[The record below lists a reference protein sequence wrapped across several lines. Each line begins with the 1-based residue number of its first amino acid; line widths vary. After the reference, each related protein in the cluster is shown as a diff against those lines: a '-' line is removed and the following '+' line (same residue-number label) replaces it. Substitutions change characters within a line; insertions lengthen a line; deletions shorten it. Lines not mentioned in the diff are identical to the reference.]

1 MPEEKGQ
8 VTPVA
13 EQPKEVGYTDG
24 FGEAW
29 NRFVDAPPTEPAP
42 EVKTEAKPAV
52 QDDCPGCEK
61 AEKER
66 QAKAKEQASRTPY
79 KILKIQG
86 KEVPVYSKLEL
97 AEKIAEFYDD
107 DSKMVDLGQMS
118 GDYTRKQQAHSE
130 NVKRWEGEFQ
140 EKHDQLEGLTEKFN
154 KMMANLRPG
163 EAIPGIGPVAPAAPE
178 LISKKSIYEEY
189 GIDPEYADAYQK
201 KMIDDVVE
209 LRKRASQYDTKFQE
223 LENITNKVILKEAMG
238 TLGETIKKAREEFP
252 IDEIM
257 SEDGSENL
265 TLRQFVA
272 LMKAKDEVARS
283 RGQKSDI
290 NEVARE
296 TVRDLHYIQSKAK
309 QTAAP
314 DISDEMNEDDFMA
327 KYPNLAKR
335 LSAKIGTKAVVEHEA
350 EEAKL
355 PPSLETKRR
364 EVDLSSIPTKKPE
377 SMNDFVEAGF
387 NDPDV
392 IAAFKGV

>member
-8 VTPVA
+8 VTQVA

-42 EVKTEAKPAV
+42 EVKTETKPGV
-52 QDDCPGCEK
+52 EDDCPGCEK
-61 AEKER
+61 AERER
-66 QAKAKEQASRTPY
+66 QAKAKEQASRKPY
-79 KILKIQG
+79 KVLKVQG
-86 KEVPVYSKLEL
+86 KEVPVYSEEEL
-97 AEKIAEFYDD
+97 INLA
-107 DSKMVDLGQMS
+107 QM
-118 GDYTRKQQAHSE
+118 GTDYTKKRQADSEDRKKWESE
-130 NVKRWEGEFQ
+130 VQ

>member
-13 EQPKEVGYTDG
+13 EQPKAVSYTDG

-29 NRFVDAPPTEPAP
+29 NRFVDAPPTETAP
-42 EVKTEAKPAV
+42 EVKAEAKPAV
-52 QDDCPGCEK
+52 EDDCPGCEK
-61 AEKER
+61 AERER
-66 QAKAKEQASRTPY
+66 QAKAKEQASRKPY
-79 KILKIQG
+79 KVLKVQG
-86 KEVPVYSKLEL
+86 KEVPVYSEEEL
-97 AEKIAEFYDD
+97 INLA
-107 DSKMVDLGQMS
+107 QM
-118 GDYTRKQQAHSE
+118 GTDYTKKRQADSEDRKKWESE
-130 NVKRWEGEFQ
+130 VQ

-163 EAIPGIGPVAPAAPE
+163 EAIPGIGPVPTSAPE
-178 LISKKSIYEEY
+178 PISKKSIYEEY

>member
-1 MPEEKGQ
+1 MSEEKGQ

-13 EQPKEVGYTDG
+13 EQPKEVSYTDG

-52 QDDCPGCEK
+52 EDDCPGCEK
-61 AEKER
+61 AERER
-66 QAKAKEQASRTPY
+66 QAKAKEQASRKPY
-79 KILKIQG
+79 KILKVQG
-86 KEVPVYSKLEL
+86 KEVPVYSEEEL
-97 AEKIAEFYDD
+97 INLA
-107 DSKMVDLGQMS
+107 QM
-118 GDYTRKQQAHSE
+118 GTDYTKKRQADSEDRKKWESE
-130 NVKRWEGEFQ
+130 VQ

-163 EAIPGIGPVAPAAPE
+163 EAIPGIGPVAPASPE
-178 LISKKSIYEEY
+178 PISKKSIYEEY

-272 LMKAKDEVARS
+272 LMKAKDEVARR

>member
-1 MPEEKGQ
+1 MSEEKGQ

-13 EQPKEVGYTDG
+13 EQPKEVSYTDG

-52 QDDCPGCEK
+52 EDDCPGCEK
-61 AEKER
+61 AERER
-66 QAKAKEQASRTPY
+66 QAKAKEQASRKPY
-79 KILKIQG
+79 KILKVQG
-86 KEVPVYSKLEL
+86 KEVPVYSEEEL
-97 AEKIAEFYDD
+97 INLA
-107 DSKMVDLGQMS
+107 QM
-118 GDYTRKQQAHSE
+118 GTDYTKKRQADSEDRKKWESE
-130 NVKRWEGEFQ
+130 VQ

-163 EAIPGIGPVAPAAPE
+163 EAIPGIGPVAPASPE
-178 LISKKSIYEEY
+178 PISKKSIYEEY